1 MVFMYI
7 ILYSLKKSFIL
18 TNIVKNGINATQ
30 KIGFVKMI
38 CWSKLTLIWFSFLK
52 KLYWDFTPQV
62 TGIKIKSPVRAIN
75 HSTLDFLLIFL
86 CILFDNYNIY

>member
-1 MVFMYI
+1 
-7 ILYSLKKSFIL
+7 
-18 TNIVKNGINATQ
+18 VKNGINATQ